1 MPGVFS
7 QLLSGS
13 SLKDDSNWGL
23 GGGGGGG
30 APSGPTHVFS
40 LGSARGG
47 SSINA
52 TSIRPAGYPPT
63 APPLYTFTGAP
74 HAKPNMALYYGEAS
88 PANLVGEG
96 KLSSFSSTS
105 QMRVRG
111 MPFTLRMSQMS
122 GSITLESPV
131 TGKMKLKPNP
141 MTGTGLGMYDASG
154 NKVAKIRSGGG
165 FGDKQLEI
173 YVPGDGMF
181 IEVVLLSFMTAKMLN
196 KIVGDAVGEAVSS
209 VVTA

>member
-1 MPGVFS
+1 
-7 QLLSGS
+7 
-13 SLKDDSNWGL
+13 
-23 GGGGGGG
+23 
-30 APSGPTHVFS
+30 
-40 LGSARGG
+40 
-47 SSINA
+47 
-52 TSIRPAGYPPT
+52 
-63 APPLYTFTGAP
+63 
-74 HAKPNMALYYGEAS
+74 MALYYGEAS

-196 KIVGDAVGEAVSS
+196 KIVGDAEFCPITPSCTCIIAGRRKDRPGTAHSRADPGHVAAMERRARRPGLPVNSKAAPGPPCMHIQYANEGLLVGPRLDY
-209 VVTA
+209 